1 MADLQADAI
10 TKLPDYQLT
19 RCPLVLFSHSDR
31 LISTKPRHGGNPATC
46 IIFWYILAALKAES
60 KAKHPRSH
68 ALMNDLPSL
77 LNVAPAS
84 STAIIIPETG
94 TAVTYES
101 LRRQVKTMADALA
114 AIGIRR
120 GDRVA
125 NVLPNGLPTIVAFLA
140 GSIAGTAAPLN
151 PAYRYDEFCFY
162 LEDTAAKVLLAPPD
176 GAEDARRAAQQLNVP
191 VYAVDMDEQGN
202 VSMVGAPQGG
212 SASAPTGDDVALI
225 LHTSGSTGRPKR
237 VPLKHKNIAVSCQ
250 NVARTYDLKPTDV
263 SLCVMP
269 LFHIH
274 GLVASTLSTFLTGG
288 TVVVPGKFNPMSFWR
303 TVRDFGVTWYSCVPT
318 IHQLSTARLDSKPE
332 GIDKLRFV
340 RSCSSALS
348 PALMEKLEKT
358 LGVPVLEAYGM
369 TEASHQMCSNPLPPS
384 ARKAASVGPGT
395 GVKVGIMDEA
405 GNLLPSG
412 QLGEVV
418 IQGPNVITGYENN
431 PEANAKSFTNGWFR
445 TGDQGMIDSDG
456 YLHLTAR
463 IKELINRGG
472 EKIAPLEID
481 EIMLKHPCVMEAVA
495 FGLAHPTWGEEV
507 AIAVVLKEPQ
517 TEAALIAHC
526 KQHLADFKSPKK
538 IFIVDKIP
546 RTATGKIQRRAVA
559 AAFSGGQQ

>member
-1 MADLQADAI
+1 
-10 TKLPDYQLT
+10 
-19 RCPLVLFSHSDR
+19 
-31 LISTKPRHGGNPATC
+31 
-46 IIFWYILAALKAES
+46 
-60 KAKHPRSH
+60 
-68 ALMNDLPSL
+68 MNDLPSL
-77 LNVAPAS
+77 LHAAPAR
-84 STAIIIPETG
+84 STAVIIPETG
-94 TAVTYES
+94 TAVSYES
-101 LRRQVKTMADALA
+101 LHRQVMAMAEALA
-114 AIGIRR
+114 AMGIRR

-162 LEDTAAKVLLAPPD
+162 LEDTSAKVLLAPPD
-176 GAEDARRAAQQLNVP
+176 GAEDARRAAKQLNIP
-191 VYAVDMDEQGN
+191 VYAVDMDAQGN
-202 VSMVGAPQGG
+202 VSIVNAPKGI
-212 SASAPTGDDVALI
+212 SVSAPTGDDVALV

-237 VPLKHKNIAVSCQ
+237 VPLKHKNLAVSCA
-250 NVARTYDLKPTDV
+250 NVAKTYDLKPDDV

-288 TVVVPGKFNPMSFWR
+288 TVVVPNKFNPMSFWR
-303 TVRDFGVTWYSCVPT
+303 TVREHGVTWYSCVPT
-318 IHQLSTARLDSKPE
+318 IHQLSTARLTEKPE
-332 GIDKLRFV
+332 GIEKLRFV

-358 LGVPVLEAYGM
+358 IQVPVLEAYGM
-369 TEASHQMCSNPLPPS
+369 TEASHQMCSNPLPPR

-395 GVKVGIMDEA
+395 GVKIGIMDEE
-405 GNLLPSG
+405 GNLLPSST
-412 QLGEVV
+412 LGEVV
-418 IQGPNVITGYENN
+418 IQGPNVIEGYENN

-445 TGDQGMIDSDG
+445 TGDQGMIDGDG

-463 IKELINRGG
+463 LKELINRGG

-481 EIMLKHPCVMEAVA
+481 EVLLCHPCVAEAVA
-495 FGLAHPTWGEEV
+495 FGMPHPTWGEEV
-507 AIAVVLKEPQ
+507 AVAVVLKEPQ
-517 TEAALIAHC
+517 TEAVLLAHC
-526 KQHLADFKSPKK
+526 KQHLADFKCPKT
-538 IFIVDKIP
+538 ILIVDKIP

>member
-1 MADLQADAI
+1 
-10 TKLPDYQLT
+10 
-19 RCPLVLFSHSDR
+19 
-31 LISTKPRHGGNPATC
+31 
-46 IIFWYILAALKAES
+46 
-60 KAKHPRSH
+60 
-68 ALMNDLPSL
+68 MNDLPSL
-77 LNVAPAS
+77 LNAAPAQ
-84 STAIIIPETG
+84 STAVVIPETG
-94 TAVTYES
+94 TRISYES
-101 LRRQVKTMADALA
+101 LRGQVNAMAEALA

-140 GSIAGTAAPLN
+140 GAFAGTAAPLN

-162 LEDTAAKVLLAPPD
+162 LEDTAAKVLLAPPE
-176 GAEDARRAAQQLNVP
+176 GAEDARRAAKQLNVP
-191 VYAVDMDEQGN
+191 VYAVDMDAQGH
-202 VSMVGAPQGG
+202 VSIVGAPQGKAFTPP
-212 SASAPTGDDVALI
+212 SGDDVALV

-250 NVARTYDLKPTDV
+250 NVARTYELKSNDV

-303 TVRDFGVTWYSCVPT
+303 TVREQGVTWYSCVPT
-318 IHQLSTARLDSKPE
+318 IHQLSVARLDAKPE
-332 GIDKLRFV
+332 GIEKLRFV

-348 PALMEKLEKT
+348 PALMEKLETT

-369 TEASHQMCSNPLPPS
+369 TEASHQMCSNPLPP
-384 ARKAASVGPGT
+384 RPHKAASVGPGT
-395 GVKVGIMDEA
+395 GVQVGIMDEA

-412 QLGEVV
+412 TLGEVV
-418 IQGPNVITGYENN
+418 IQGPNVISGYENN
-431 PEANAKSFTNGWFR
+431 PEANSKSFSNGWFR

-481 EIMLKHPCVMEAVA
+481 EVMLTHPCVSEAVS
-495 FGLAHPTWGEEV
+495 FGMPHPTWGEEV

-517 TEAALIAHC
+517 TEAALIDHC
-526 KQHLADFKSPKK
+526 KQHLADFKVPKK
-538 IFIVDKIP
+538 VLIVDKIP